1 MRIGR
6 AVNLS
11 RLIESLQGSGLWTY
25 GLDPRSATSY
35 TEVDYRGPIAL
46 VLGGEEKGIRP
57 GVLEKCDGTV
67 RIPMRGEIGSL
78 NVSAAAAIAL
88 FEVVRQ
94 RTAGNL

>member
-1 MRIGR
+1 
-6 AVNLS
+6 
-11 RLIESLQGSGLWTY
+11 
-25 GLDPRSATSY
+25 
-35 TEVDYRGPIAL
+35 VDYRGPIVL

-67 RIPMRGEIGSL
+67 RIPMRGEVASL

-94 RTAGNL
+94 RTAGHP